1 MSAARQGA
9 GIHLDFV
16 KEIRSGGRSFRLSAT
31 FSSDQRCT
39 VLFGPS
45 GAGKTLT
52 LKAVAGLLTPDAG
65 VIAVGERLLFDAALG
80 VNLPARRRNV
90 GYLFQDYALFP
101 HRTVE
106 QNVGF
111 SLCPWWRAGP
121 QAADRARVAELLEA
135 FGLAALARS
144 YPANL
149 SGGQRQRVALA
160 RALARRP
167 ELLLLDEP
175 FAALDPPLRARMR
188 AGLKA
193 VLEEFKVPVVLITHD
208 PADVEALADTLVVFE
223 EGQVRRVWP
232 FRTICQ
238 RRKVAEFVRSHLA
251 GAFATGGARHEP
263 AHGHPV

>member
-1 MSAARQGA
+1 MSAGRQGS
-9 GIHLDFV
+9 GIRLDFV
-16 KEIRSGGRSFRLSAT
+16 KEIRSRGRSFRLRAA
-31 FSSDQRCT
+31 FASDQRCT

-65 VIAVGERLLFDAALG
+65 VISVGGRVLFDSALG
-80 VNLPARRRNV
+80 VNLPARRRNI

-111 SLCPWWRAGP
+111 GLCPWWRSHP
-121 QAADRARVAELLEA
+121 REVDRARVAELLGS
-135 FGLAALARS
+135 FGLAPLAQS
-144 YPANL
+144 YPADL

-193 VLEEFKVPVVLITHD
+193 ALDEFEVPVVLITHD

-223 EGQVRRVWP
+223 EGHVRRVWP

-263 AHGHPV
+263 PHGHPV